1 MTHARAHQ
9 RAFPAVIVAGLLGM
23 GALYFAYM
31 MLFNRGV
38 VAHEPG
44 DLTVFSH

>member
-1 MTHARAHQ
+1 
-9 RAFPAVIVAGLLGM
+9 VIVAGLLGV

-31 MLFNRGV
+31 MIFNRDV
-38 VAHEPG
+38 LDHEPG